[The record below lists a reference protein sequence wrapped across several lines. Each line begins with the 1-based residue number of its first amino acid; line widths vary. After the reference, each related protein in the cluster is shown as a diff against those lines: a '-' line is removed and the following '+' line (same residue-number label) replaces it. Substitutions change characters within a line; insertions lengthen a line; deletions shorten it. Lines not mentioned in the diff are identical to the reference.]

1 MAVTRYLADKSALA
15 RLHLPAVREELEP
28 LIMRALVGICGVTE
42 LEMLFSARNIQ
53 ERSRMKE
60 QLAASLDRVDTPQ
73 DIWDQAAEIQEALTE
88 QAQHR
93 SASIPDLIV
102 AATARAR
109 GLEILHYDR
118 DFDTIARYTEQAA
131 RWIVPPGTV
140 LPPPAQ
146 HIQPRQPVP
155 CPRRI
160 SRTSLRYRGWSGH
173 GCRPCCV
180 TVGHVRATVIPLLPW
195 SGPPPRPAKA
205 EVRGPMTQL
214 PRTVRDKGLSFFSS
228 GSPTCR
234 TG

>member
-1 MAVTRYLADKSALA
+1 MGVTRYLADKSALA

-42 LEMLFSARNIQ
+42 LEMLYSARNIQ

-60 QLAASLDRVDTPQ
+60 QLAASLNRVDTPP

-118 DFDTIARYTEQAA
+118 DFDTIARHTEQPT
-131 RWIVPPGTV
+131 RWIVPAGTV
-140 LPPPAQ
+140 LAPSHAAVGGDSSITPLGIAGRCRRAVPPHPQTRGARRHAPAA
-146 HIQPRQPVP
+146 PAM
-155 CPRRI
+155 
-160 SRTSLRYRGWSGH
+160 
-173 GCRPCCV
+173 
-180 TVGHVRATVIPLLPW
+180 HVRGI
-195 SGPPPRPAKA
+195 
-205 EVRGPMTQL
+205 
-214 PRTVRDKGLSFFSS
+214 F
-228 GSPTCR
+228 CR
-234 TG
+234 SCLTKSDA

>member
-1 MAVTRYLADKSALA
+1 MGVTRYLADKSALA

-118 DFDTIARYTEQAA
+118 DFDIIARYTEQPA
-131 RWIVPPGTV
+131 RWIVPAGTV
-140 LPPPAQ
+140 LPSPWRHSRPSRPAETG
-146 HIQPRQPVP
+146 PA
-155 CPRRI
+155 
-160 SRTSLRYRGWSGH
+160 LG
-173 GCRPCCV
+173 RP
-180 TVGHVRATVIPLLPW
+180 
-195 SGPPPRPAKA
+195 SGPTSPPLTAPTGRSASSSAPSPRILPPRPARSA
-205 EVRGPMTQL
+205 SPGPA
-214 PRTVRDKGLSFFSS
+214 
-228 GSPTCR
+228 
-234 TG
+234 